1 MDTQE
6 FLLLFLF
13 LTVMFALGFLMVAP
27 LRRQLDPDDAENR
40 IMVFIALA
48 CIVWTIGISAPVIP
62 PGWMSGIFAVF
73 GPVLCVTGFLI
84 RIRRLPKKR
93 KTYP

>member
-1 MDTQE
+1 MDMQE

-27 LRRQLDPDDAENR
+27 LRRQPEPDDTETRAM
-40 IMVFIALA
+40 IFIALA
-48 CIVWTIGISAPVIP
+48 CIIWVVGICTPILSPEWA
-62 PGWMSGIFAVF
+62 SGLFAF
-73 GPVLCVTGFLI
+73 LGPVPCVAGFFI
-84 RIRRLPKKR
+84 RIRRLPKNR